1 MMICHAQFPVAFI
14 YFLLSSTHFLTM
26 LSSLRQHVYELHLEL
41 PRHDLVVWTM
51 GNLSARDPR
60 SGLVV
65 IKPSGVRYEHMT
77 PDDMVIV
84 DIDANVVKGRLAYS
98 SDTLTHLY
106 IYKHRPD
113 VFGVC
118 HTHSTFATAFAAV
131 GKPIPCFLTGM
142 ADEFG
147 GEIPLGGFEL
157 IGSEAIGRE
166 VLRVIGDSKAV
177 VMQNHGVFT
186 VGTNAESAVK
196 AAIMAEDAAR
206 TSFYAL
212 QLGTP
217 IPISPAD
224 TAKLYDRYSNVY
236 GQR

>member
-1 MMICHAQFPVAFI
+1 M
-14 YFLLSSTHFLTM
+14 LDDLRST
-26 LSSLRQHVYELHLEL
+26 VYELHLEL
-41 PRHDLVVWTM
+41 PKHELVVWTM
-51 GNLSARDPR
+51 GNLSARDPAT
-60 SGLVV
+60 GLVV
-65 IKPSGVRYEHMT
+65 IKPSGVRYEDMT

-84 DIDANVVKGRLAYS
+84 DLDANVIQGKLAYS

-106 IYKHRPD
+106 IYRHRPD
-113 VFGVC
+113 VNGVC

-157 IGSEAIGRE
+157 IGSEAIGKE
-166 VLRVIGDSKAV
+166 VLRVIGSSKAV

-186 VGTNAESAVK
+186 VGKSAVSAVK
-196 AAIMAEDAAR
+196 AAVMAEDAAR

-212 QLGTP
+212 QLGAP
-217 IPISPAD
+217 IPISPED
-224 TAKLYDRYSNVY
+224 VAKLYDRYSNVY

>member
-1 MMICHAQFPVAFI
+1 MPSA
-14 YFLLSSTHFLTM
+14 
-26 LSSLRQHVYELHLEL
+26 LRQRVYELHLEL
-41 PRHDLVVWTM
+41 PRHGLVVWTM
-51 GNLSARDPR
+51 GNLSARDPET
-60 SGLVV
+60 GLVV
-65 IKPSGVRYEHMT
+65 IKPSGVRYENMT
-77 PDDMVIV
+77 PDDMVVV
-84 DIDANVVKGRLAYS
+84 DMDANIVEGKLAYS

-157 IGSEAIGRE
+157 IGSEAIGKE

-186 VGTNAESAVK
+186 VGKTAESAVK

-217 IPISPAD
+217 IPISSED

>member
-1 MMICHAQFPVAFI
+1 
-14 YFLLSSTHFLTM
+14 M
-26 LSSLRQHVYELHLEL
+26 LSSLRQRVYDLHLEL
-41 PRHDLVVWTM
+41 PKHNLVVWTM
-51 GNLSARDPR
+51 GNLSARDSE

-77 PDDMVIV
+77 PEDMVIV
-84 DIDANVVKGRLAYS
+84 DLDANVVEGKLAYS

-106 IYKHRPD
+106 IYRQRPD

-131 GKPIPCFLTGM
+131 GKSIPCFLTGM

-157 IGSEAIGRE
+157 IGSEAIGKE
-166 VLRVIGDSKAV
+166 VLRVIGASKAV

-186 VGTNAESAVK
+186 IGKSAESAVK

-217 IPISPAD
+217 LSISTD
-224 TAKLYDRYSNVY
+224 DIAKLYDRYSNVY
-236 GQR
+236 GNQSYYDERESRTRREQ

>member
-1 MMICHAQFPVAFI
+1 
-14 YFLLSSTHFLTM
+14 M
-26 LSSLRQHVYELHLEL
+26 LDDLRRTVYELHLEL
-41 PRHDLVVWTM
+41 PKHELVVWTM
-51 GNLSARDPR
+51 GNLSARDPET
-60 SGLVV
+60 GLVV

-84 DIDANVVKGRLAYS
+84 DLDANVIEGHLAYS

-106 IYKHRPD
+106 IYRHRPD
-113 VFGVC
+113 VNGVC

-157 IGSEAIGRE
+157 IGSEAIGKE
-166 VLRVIGDSKAV
+166 VLRVIGQSKAV
-177 VMQNHGVFT
+177 IMQNHGVFT
-186 VGTNAESAVK
+186 VGKSAESAVK

-212 QLGTP
+212 QLGAP
-217 IPISPAD
+217 IPISAQD
-224 TAKLYDRYSNVY
+224 VAKLYDRYSNVY

>member
-1 MMICHAQFPVAFI
+1 
-14 YFLLSSTHFLTM
+14 M

-41 PRHDLVVWTM
+41 VKYNLVVWTM
-51 GNLSARDPR
+51 GNVSARDPET
-60 SGLVV
+60 GLVV
-65 IKPSGVRYEHMT
+65 IKPSGIRYEEMRPEH
-77 PDDMVIV
+77 MVIV
-84 DIDANVVKGRLAYS
+84 DLDANVVEPGVHETLGSLKFS

-106 IYKHRPD
+106 LYRQRPD
-113 VFGVC
+113 VMGVC

-157 IGSEAIGRE
+157 IGSEAIGKE
-166 VLRVIGDSKAV
+166 MLRVIGSSSAGCRAV
-177 VMQNHGVFT
+177 IMQNHGLFAI
-186 VGTNAESAVK
+186 GNSGEGAVK
-196 AAIMAEDAAR
+196 AAVMAEDAAR

-217 IPISPAD
+217 ISISAENV
-224 TAKLYDRYSNVY
+224 ASLYDRYSNVY
-236 GQR
+236 GNKKPA

>member
-1 MMICHAQFPVAFI
+1 
-14 YFLLSSTHFLTM
+14 M
-26 LSSLRQHVYELHLEL
+26 LDSLRQRVYDLHLEL
-41 PRHDLVVWTM
+41 PKHGLAVWTM
-51 GNLSARDPR
+51 GNLSARDPET
-60 SGLVV
+60 GFIV

-84 DIDANVVKGRLAYS
+84 DIDANVVEGKSAYS

-106 IYKHRPD
+106 IYRHRPD
-113 VFGVC
+113 VNGVC

-166 VLRVIGDSKAV
+166 VLRVIDDGKAV

-186 VGTNAESAVK
+186 VGKSAESAVK
-196 AAIMAEDAAR
+196 AAVMAEDAAR
-206 TSFYAL
+206 TSYYAL
-212 QLGTP
+212 QLGA
-217 IPISPAD
+217 PISIAPD
-224 TAKLYDRYSNVY
+224 DVVKLYDRYSNVY